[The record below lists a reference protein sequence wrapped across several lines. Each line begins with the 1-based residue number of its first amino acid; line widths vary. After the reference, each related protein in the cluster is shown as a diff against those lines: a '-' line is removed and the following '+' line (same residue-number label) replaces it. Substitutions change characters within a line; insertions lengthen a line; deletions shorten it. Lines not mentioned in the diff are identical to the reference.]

1 MRSQIIKQ
9 TGAGTTAWIP
19 LDPRAQVFAVGMG
32 AVVSGTA
39 TYTIEY
45 TFDAIMDP
53 LYTATPTAFP
63 HATMVNQTASSAGNF
78 AFPCTAVRINQASG
92 SGSVTLTILQSTGQG

>member
-19 LDPRAQVFAVGMG
+19 LDPRAQIFSVGMG
-32 AVVSGTA
+32 AVVSGTVN
-39 TYTIEY
+39 YTIEY

-53 LYTATPTAFP
+53 TYTGIVTAFS
-63 HATMVNQTASSAGNF
+63 HATMAAQTANSAGNF

-92 SGSVTLTILQSTGQG
+92 SGSTTLTILQSTGQG